1 MKLAFPTGLR
11 RPTGFTLIELM
22 VVIIIIGIV
31 SALVLPEMRGTYEE
45 ALLRSSSRR
54 LMDAFTLAYSR
65 AVTFNERYYVRL
77 DRQTGH
83 YVVEKSGRLNQAAER
98 GSRPGPFPG
107 GEGELDPRISV
118 EIRKAGEPGPDNAS
132 QAAFPNSSLEALA
145 PQDAITFYPDGTADE
160 AEIRLRDRQGFRLAL
175 RINPTTAR
183 VRIMEL
189 ERE

>member
-1 MKLAFPTGLR
+1 MKLASPNGLR

-22 VVIIIIGIV
+22 VVIIIGIV

-83 YVVEKSGRLNQAAER
+83 YVVEKSGRLNRAAER
-98 GSRPGPFPG
+98 GSRHGRFPG

-118 EIRKAGEPGPDNAS
+118 EIRKAGEPRLDNAS
-132 QAAFPNSSLEALA
+132 EAAFTNSSLEALA
-145 PQDAITFYPDGTADE
+145 PRDAITFYPDGTADE

-175 RINPTTAR
+175 RINRTTAR
-183 VRIMEL
+183 VRIVEL